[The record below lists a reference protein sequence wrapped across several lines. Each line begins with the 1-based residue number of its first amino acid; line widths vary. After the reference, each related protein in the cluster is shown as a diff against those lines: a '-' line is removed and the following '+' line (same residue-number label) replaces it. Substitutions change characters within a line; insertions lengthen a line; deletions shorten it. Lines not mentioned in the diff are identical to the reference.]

1 MVTFTTVSID
11 PVGYLA
17 NQPILY
23 RRDKVEMITRQI
35 EGSLDDSSFNNFLLK
50 RSNYPGPMPTS
61 ILQNWFR
68 ELIPQLKLNFQTKK

>member
-35 EGSLDDSSFNNFLLK
+35 EGSLDDSSFKNLLLK
-50 RSNYPGPMPTS
+50 TSSYPGPMPTT

-68 ELIPQLKLNFQTKK
+68 ELIPQFALKFLTKK